1 MNKLVLGIAAIMLS
15 PVSAAHGEATV
26 AELSAA
32 LGRDCNAKYN
42 TTQGMKVDDCLQT
55 IARALQRILDDA
67 DTARSKSG
75 DAVDLIK
82 AQRK

>member
-1 MNKLVLGIAAIMLS
+1 MKKRLAITAILLN
-15 PVSAAHGEATV
+15 VASAAHGEPTV

-32 LGRDCNAKYN
+32 LDQDCNAKYP
-42 TTQGMKVDDCLQT
+42 TTQGLKAPECLQT
-55 IARALQRILDDA
+55 IARALKRILDDA
-67 DTARSKSG
+67 DSARSKSG